1 MTYATLMVH
10 LELGESN
17 AGLLRV
23 AGDLAERF
31 QAAVIGIATCQP
43 IQMALSDG
51 YVTGEV
57 IGQDVEEIER
67 EITAAE
73 AEFRAALA
81 PRADRLEW
89 RSAITF
95 TPLYDY
101 LAHEARSADLIIT
114 KVDKNTSIFD
124 SSRHVNMGDL
134 VLQAGRPV
142 LVIPTTANCLDL
154 DSVVLGWKETPE
166 ARRAARDALPMLRE
180 AGRVT
185 IVEIA
190 AEAELAA
197 AKARLEDVAA
207 WLKRHGIVA
216 ECAAVAAV
224 GDNAGQFDAIA
235 REQEADLI
243 VAGAY
248 GHSRLRELVLGGV
261 TRDLLLTAGRCV
273 LVSH

>member
-134 VLQAGRPV
+134 VIQAGRPV

-235 REQEADLI
+235 QEQEADLI

>member
-1 MTYATLMVH
+1 MTYSTLMVH

-17 AGLLRV
+17 AGLLQI

-43 IQMALSDG
+43 LQLALSDG

-57 IGQDVEEIER
+57 LRQDVEEIER

-73 AEFRAALA
+73 AEFRAALK

-101 LAHEARSADLIIT
+101 LAHEARSTDLIIT

-124 SSRHVNMGDL
+124 NSRHVNMGDL
-134 VLQAGRPV
+134 VMQAGRPV
-142 LVIPTTANCLDL
+142 LVVPATANRLDL

-207 WLKRHGIVA
+207 WLKRHGVVG

-235 REQEADLI
+235 QEQEADLI

-261 TRDLLLTAGRCV
+261 TRDLLLSAGRCV

>member
-1 MTYATLMVH
+1 VTYATLMVH

-17 AGLLRV
+17 AGLLQI

-31 QAAVIGIATCQP
+31 QAAVIGIAACQP
-43 IQMALSDG
+43 IQLALSDG

-57 IGQDVEEIER
+57 IRQDIEEIER
-67 EITAAE
+67 EIAAAE
-73 AEFRAALA
+73 AEFRTALR
-81 PRADRLEW
+81 PRTDRLEW
-89 RSAITF
+89 RSAVIF

-101 LAHEARSADLIIT
+101 LAHEARSADLIMT
-114 KVDKNTSIFD
+114 KVDKNASIFD

-134 VLQAGRPV
+134 VMQAGRPV
-142 LVIPTTANCLDL
+142 LVVPATANSLEL

-185 IVEIA
+185 IIEIA

-197 AKARLEDVAA
+197 AKARLDDVAA
-207 WLKRHGIVA
+207 WLKRHGVIA

-235 REQEADLI
+235 QEQEADLI

>member
-1 MTYATLMVH
+1 VTYATLMVH

-235 REQEADLI
+235 QEQEADLI

>member
-1 MTYATLMVH
+1 VTYATLMVH

-17 AGLLRV
+17 AGLLQIV
-23 AGDLAERF
+23 GDLADRL
-31 QAAVIGIATCQP
+31 QGAVIGIATCQP
-43 IQMALSDG
+43 LQLALSDG

-57 IGQDVEEIER
+57 IRQDMEQIER
-67 EITAAE
+67 DIAVAE
-73 AEFRAALA
+73 ADFRAALA
-81 PRADRLEW
+81 PRAGRLEW
-89 RSAITF
+89 RSSITF
-95 TPLYDY
+95 APLDDY

-124 SSRHVNMGDL
+124 SSHHVNIGDL
-134 VLQAGRPV
+134 VMQAGRPV
-142 LVIPTTANCLDL
+142 LVVPATANRLEL
-154 DSVVLGWKETPE
+154 GSVVIGWKETPE
-166 ARRAARDALPMLRE
+166 ARRAARDALPILQQ
-180 AGRVT
+180 ADRVT

-197 AKARLEDVAA
+197 ARTHLDDVAA
-207 WLKRHGIVA
+207 WLKRHGVVA
-216 ECAAVAAV
+216 ECAAIAAS

-235 REQEADLI
+235 AEYGADLI

-261 TRDLLLTAGRCV
+261 TRDLLLTADRCV

>member
-235 REQEADLI
+235 QEQEADLI

>member
-1 MTYATLMVH
+1 VTYATLMVH